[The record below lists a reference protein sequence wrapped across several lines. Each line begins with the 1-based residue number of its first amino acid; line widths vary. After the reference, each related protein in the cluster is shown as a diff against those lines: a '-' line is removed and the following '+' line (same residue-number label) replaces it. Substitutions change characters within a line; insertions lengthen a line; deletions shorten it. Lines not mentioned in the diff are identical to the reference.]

1 MGISGYDSR
10 TEARQHPE
18 QQAEEQK
25 RTIECDQDG
34 LCFVH
39 DIFHGGIE
47 WLEDLFREKGRD
59 GWELVQFGYHNKEL
73 LCIWKKRKEAGEK
86 S

>member
-1 MGISGYDSR
+1 MTQWEYQITIHELPD
-10 TEARQHPE
+10 RQDE
-18 QQAEEQK
+18 KRK
-25 RTIECDQDG
+25 RTSECDQEG

-39 DIFHGGIE
+39 AIFHGAIE
-47 WLEDLFREKGRD
+47 WLEDLFREKGRE

-86 S
+86 N